1 MTCCGWCRIGGNEM
15 PFFVSRVNV
24 PMTKE
29 QEVELKSRMGQ
40 AIGLVQG
47 KSEEYLL
54 LDFQDNC
61 RLWLRGDNSRPAAY
75 IEAAIF
81 GNEGHAGYDAL
92 TAEVTL
98 AFHEVLGIPPENVYL
113 KYDDITAWG
122 VGGMYID
129 RRLFQ

>member
-1 MTCCGWCRIGGNEM
+1 M